1 MKRNYQSELDGILDS
16 ISAEERAGAPAAKPS
31 LLLHACCAPCSS
43 YVIEYLASYFDIS
56 IYYYNPNIHPRQEYE
71 RRLHELESF
80 LPRFPPALENRVRL
94 IRANYDVREF
104 ENAVR
109 ITENPELAS
118 EAERGERCRRC
129 YELRIKHAYEYARE
143 HSFDWFTTTLSISPF
158 KDADKINNIGEKLEA
173 SGGPRFLTGDF
184 KKRNGFKRSLE
195 ISKEYGMYRQ
205 EYCGCKYSLVKM
217 QALDLRKPALKA
229 QPRHIHGDYAKQTR

>member
-1 MKRNYQSELDGILDS
+1 MKRNYQSELDGILDR
-16 ISAEERAGAPAAKPS
+16 ITIRPTAEAPAVKPS

-94 IRANYDVREF
+94 IRADYDEGEF
-104 ENAVR
+104 EKTVR
-109 ITENPELAS
+109 VAENPQLAS

-129 YELRIKHAYEYARE
+129 YELRIKRAYEYARE

-158 KDADKINNIGEKLEA
+158 KDADKINDIGAKLEVH
-173 SGGPRFLTGDF
+173 GGPRFLTSDF

-195 ISKEYGMYRQ
+195 ISKEYDMYRQ
-205 EYCGCKYSLVKM
+205 DYCGCKYSIENT
-217 QALDLRKPALKA
+217 KA
-229 QPRHIHGDYAKQTR
+229 H

>member
-1 MKRNYQSELDGILDS
+1 MKRNYQSELDGILTE
-16 ISAEERAGAPAAKPS
+16 IEAVRTAETNRAKPS

-43 YVIEYLASYFDIS
+43 YVIEYLAAYFDIA
-56 IYYYNPNIHPRQEYE
+56 IYYYNPNIHPKEEYE
-71 RRLHELESF
+71 RRLGELEAF

-94 IRANYDVREF
+94 VRVDYDAREF
-104 ENAVR
+104 EDAVR
-109 ITENPELAS
+109 IAENPELAV

-129 YELRIKHAYEYARE
+129 YELRMRRAYEYAKL

-158 KDADKINNIGEKLEA
+158 KDADKINTIGVELEA
-173 SGGPRFLTGDF
+173 SGGPRFLTSDF

-205 EYCGCKYSLVKM
+205 EYCGCKYSRENM
-217 QALDLRKPALKA
+217 SA
-229 QPRHIHGDYAKQTR
+229 H

>member
-1 MKRNYQSELDGILDS
+1 MKRNYQSELDGILDR

-56 IYYYNPNIHPRQEYE
+56 IYYYNPNIHPQKEYE
-71 RRLHELESF
+71 RRLHELENF
-80 LPRFPPALENRVRL
+80 LPQFPPALENRVRL
-94 IRANYDVREF
+94 IRADYDVREF
-104 ENAVR
+104 EEAVR
-109 ITENPELAS
+109 VAENPELAS

-129 YELRIKHAYEYARE
+129 YELRMKRAYEYARA

-158 KDADKINNIGEKLEA
+158 KDADKINGIGAMLEA
-173 SGGPRFLTGDF
+173 SGCPRFLTSDF

-205 EYCGCKYSLVKM
+205 DYCGCKYSLEN
-217 QALDLRKPALKA
+217 
-229 QPRHIHGDYAKQTR
+229 TRAH

>member
-1 MKRNYQSELDGILDS
+1 MKRNYQSELDGILDR
-16 ISAEERAGAPAAKPS
+16 ITIRPTAEAPAVKPS

-104 ENAVR
+104 EDAVR

-158 KDADKINNIGEKLEA
+158 KDADKINDIGEKLEA

-217 QALDLRKPALKA
+217 Q
-229 QPRHIHGDYAKQTR
+229 

>member
-1 MKRNYQSELDGILDS
+1 MKRNYQSELDGILDR
-16 ISAEERAGAPAAKPS
+16 ITIIPTAEAPAVKPS

-104 ENAVR
+104 EDAVR

-217 QALDLRKPALKA
+217 QQLNKV
-229 QPRHIHGDYAKQTR
+229 

>member
-1 MKRNYQSELDGILDS
+1 MKRNYQSELDGILDR
-16 ISAEERAGAPAAKPS
+16 ITIRPTAEAPAVKPS

-143 HSFDWFTTTLSISPF
+143 HFFDWFTTTLSISPF
-158 KDADKINNIGEKLEA
+158 KDADKINDIGEKLEA

-205 EYCGCKYSLVKM
+205 EYCGCKYSLENI
-217 QALDLRKPALKA
+217 KP
-229 QPRHIHGDYAKQTR
+229 H

>member
-1 MKRNYQSELDGILDS
+1 MNRNYQSELDGILDR
-16 ISAEERAGAPAAKPS
+16 IAPDRTAEPARAKPS

-56 IYYYNPNIHPRQEYE
+56 IYYYNPNIHPQKEYE
-71 RRLHELESF
+71 RRLHELEAF
-80 LPRFPPALENRVRL
+80 LPQFPPALENRVRL
-94 IRANYDVREF
+94 IRADYDVREF
-104 ENAVR
+104 EESVR
-109 ITENPELAS
+109 VAENPELAS

-129 YELRIKHAYEYARE
+129 YELRMKRAYEYARA

-158 KDADKINNIGEKLEA
+158 KDADKINGIGAMLEA
-173 SGGPRFLTGDF
+173 SGGPRFLTSDF

-205 EYCGCKYSLVKM
+205 DYCGCKYSLEN
-217 QALDLRKPALKA
+217 
-229 QPRHIHGDYAKQTR
+229 TRAH

>member
-1 MKRNYQSELDGILDS
+1 MKRNYQSELDGILDR
-16 ISAEERAGAPAAKPS
+16 ITIRPTAEAPAVKPS

-80 LPRFPPALENRVRL
+80 LPHFPPALENRVRL

-104 ENAVR
+104 EDAVR

-217 QALDLRKPALKA
+217 QQLNKV
-229 QPRHIHGDYAKQTR
+229 

>member
-1 MKRNYQSELDGILDS
+1 MKRNYQSELDGILDR
-16 ISAEERAGAPAAKPS
+16 ITIRPTAEAPAVKPS

-104 ENAVR
+104 EDAVR

-158 KDADKINNIGEKLEA
+158 KDADKINDIGEKLEA

-195 ISKEYGMYRQ
+195 ISKE
-205 EYCGCKYSLVKM
+205 
-217 QALDLRKPALKA
+217 
-229 QPRHIHGDYAKQTR
+229 

>member
-1 MKRNYQSELDGILDS
+1 MKRNYQSELDGILDR
-16 ISAEERAGAPAAKPS
+16 ITIRPTAEAPAVKPS

-217 QALDLRKPALKA
+217 QQLNKV
-229 QPRHIHGDYAKQTR
+229 

>member
-1 MKRNYQSELDGILDS
+1 MKRNYQSELDGILDR
-16 ISAEERAGAPAAKPS
+16 IAPDRTAEALSAKPS

-56 IYYYNPNIHPRQEYE
+56 IYYYNPNIHPRKEYE
-71 RRLHELESF
+71 RRLHELEAF
-80 LPRFPPALENRVRL
+80 LPQFPPALENRVRL
-94 IRANYDVREF
+94 IRADYDEGEF
-104 ENAVR
+104 EKAVR
-109 ITENPELAS
+109 VAENPELAS

-129 YELRIKHAYEYARE
+129 YELRMKRAYEYARA

-158 KDADKINNIGEKLEA
+158 KDADKINAIGAMLEA
-173 SGGPRFLTGDF
+173 SGGPHFLTSDF

-205 EYCGCKYSLVKM
+205 DYCGCKYSLENT
-217 QALDLRKPALKA
+217 KA
-229 QPRHIHGDYAKQTR
+229 H

>member
-1 MKRNYQSELDGILDS
+1 MKRNYQSELDRIAPDRT
-16 ISAEERAGAPAAKPS
+16 AEALSAKPS

-56 IYYYNPNIHPRQEYE
+56 IYYYNPNIHPQKEYE
-71 RRLHELESF
+71 RRLHELETF
-80 LPRFPPALENRVRL
+80 LPQFPPALENRVRL
-94 IRANYDVREF
+94 IRADYDESEF
-104 ENAVR
+104 EDAVR
-109 ITENPELAS
+109 VAENPQLAS

-129 YELRIKHAYEYARE
+129 YELRMKRAYEYARA

-158 KDADKINNIGEKLEA
+158 KDADKINAIGAMLEA
-173 SGGPRFLTGDF
+173 SGGPHFLTSDF

-205 EYCGCKYSLVKM
+205 DYCGCKYSLENT
-217 QALDLRKPALKA
+217 KA
-229 QPRHIHGDYAKQTR
+229 H

>member
-1 MKRNYQSELDGILDS
+1 MKRNYQSELDGILDR
-16 ISAEERAGAPAAKPS
+16 ITIRPTAEAPAVKPS

-158 KDADKINNIGEKLEA
+158 KDADKINDIGEKLEA

-217 QALDLRKPALKA
+217 QQLNKV
-229 QPRHIHGDYAKQTR
+229 

>member
-1 MKRNYQSELDGILDS
+1 MKRNYQSELDGILDR
-16 ISAEERAGAPAAKPS
+16 IAPDRTAEALSAKPS

-56 IYYYNPNIHPRQEYE
+56 IYYYNPNIHPRKEYE
-71 RRLHELESF
+71 RRLHELETF
-80 LPRFPPALENRVRL
+80 LPQFPPSLENRVRL
-94 IRANYDVREF
+94 IRADYDESEF
-104 ENAVR
+104 EEAVR
-109 ITENPELAS
+109 VAENPELAS

-129 YELRIKHAYEYARE
+129 YELRMKRAYEYARA

-158 KDADKINNIGEKLEA
+158 KDADKINGIGEILEA
-173 SGGPRFLTGDF
+173 SGGPRFLTSDF

-205 EYCGCKYSLVKM
+205 DYCGCKYSLENT
-217 QALDLRKPALKA
+217 KA
-229 QPRHIHGDYAKQTR
+229 H

>member
-1 MKRNYQSELDGILDS
+1 MKRNYQSELDGILDR
-16 ISAEERAGAPAAKPS
+16 ITIRPTAEAPAVKPS

-104 ENAVR
+104 EDAVR

-158 KDADKINNIGEKLEA
+158 KDADKINDIGEKLEA

-217 QALDLRKPALKA
+217 QQLNKV
-229 QPRHIHGDYAKQTR
+229 

>member
-1 MKRNYQSELDGILDS
+1 MKRNYQSELDGILDR

-56 IYYYNPNIHPRQEYE
+56 IYYYNPNIHPQKEYE
-71 RRLHELESF
+71 RRLHELENF
-80 LPRFPPALENRVRL
+80 LPQFPPALENRVRL
-94 IRANYDVREF
+94 IRADYDVREF
-104 ENAVR
+104 EEAVR
-109 ITENPELAS
+109 VAENPELAS

-129 YELRIKHAYEYARE
+129 YELRMKRAYEYARA

-158 KDADKINNIGEKLEA
+158 KDADKINGI
-173 SGGPRFLTGDF
+173 PRFLTSDF

-205 EYCGCKYSLVKM
+205 DYCGCKYSLEN
-217 QALDLRKPALKA
+217 
-229 QPRHIHGDYAKQTR
+229 TRAH

>member
-1 MKRNYQSELDGILDS
+1 MKRNYQSELDGILDR
-16 ISAEERAGAPAAKPS
+16 IAPDRTAEALSAKPS

-56 IYYYNPNIHPRQEYE
+56 IYYYNPNIHPRKEYE
-71 RRLHELESF
+71 RRLHELEAF
-80 LPRFPPALENRVRL
+80 LPQFPPALENRVRL
-94 IRANYDVREF
+94 IRADYDESEF
-104 ENAVR
+104 EDAVR
-109 ITENPELAS
+109 VAENPELAS

-129 YELRIKHAYEYARE
+129 YELRMKRAYEYARA

-158 KDADKINNIGEKLEA
+158 KDADKINDIGAKLEVH
-173 SGGPRFLTGDF
+173 GGPRFLTSDF

-205 EYCGCKYSLVKM
+205 EYCGCKYSLENT
-217 QALDLRKPALKA
+217 KA
-229 QPRHIHGDYAKQTR
+229 H

>member
-1 MKRNYQSELDGILDS
+1 MKRNYQSELDDILDR
-16 ISAEERAGAPAAKPS
+16 IAPDRTAEALSAKPS

-56 IYYYNPNIHPRQEYE
+56 IYYYNPNIHPRKEYE
-71 RRLHELESF
+71 RRLHELETF
-80 LPRFPPALENRVRL
+80 LPQFPPTLENRVRL
-94 IRANYDVREF
+94 IRADYDESEF
-104 ENAVR
+104 EDAVR
-109 ITENPELAS
+109 VAENPELAS

-129 YELRIKHAYEYARE
+129 YELRMKRAYEYARA

-158 KDADKINNIGEKLEA
+158 KDADKINAIGAMLEA
-173 SGGPRFLTGDF
+173 SGGPRFLTSDF

-205 EYCGCKYSLVKM
+205 DYCGCKYSLENT
-217 QALDLRKPALKA
+217 KA
-229 QPRHIHGDYAKQTR
+229 H

>member
-1 MKRNYQSELDGILDS
+1 MKRNYQSELDGILDR

-43 YVIEYLASYFDIS
+43 YVIEYLASYFDIV

-71 RRLHELESF
+71 RRLHELEAF
-80 LPRFPPALENRVRL
+80 LPQFPPALENRVRL
-94 IRANYDVREF
+94 IHADYDAREF
-104 ENAVR
+104 EDAVR
-109 ITENPELAS
+109 IAENPELAS
-118 EAERGERCRRC
+118 ETERGERCRRC
-129 YELRIKHAYEYARE
+129 YELRIKRAYEYARE

-158 KDADKINNIGEKLEA
+158 KDADKINDIGAKLEVH
-173 SGGPRFLTGDF
+173 GGPRFLTSDF

-205 EYCGCKYSLVKM
+205 EYCGCKYSLENT
-217 QALDLRKPALKA
+217 KA
-229 QPRHIHGDYAKQTR
+229 H

>member
-1 MKRNYQSELDGILDS
+1 MKRNYQSELDGILDR
-16 ISAEERAGAPAAKPS
+16 IAPDRTAEALSAKPS

-56 IYYYNPNIHPRQEYE
+56 IYYYNPNIHPRKEYE
-71 RRLHELESF
+71 RRLHELEAF
-80 LPRFPPALENRVRL
+80 LPQFPPALENRVRL
-94 IRANYDVREF
+94 IRADYDEGEF
-104 ENAVR
+104 EKAVR
-109 ITENPELAS
+109 VAENPELAS

-129 YELRIKHAYEYARE
+129 YELRMKRAYEYARA

-158 KDADKINNIGEKLEA
+158 KDADKINAIGAMLEA
-173 SGGPRFLTGDF
+173 SGGPRFLTSDF

-205 EYCGCKYSLVKM
+205 DYCGCKYSLENT
-217 QALDLRKPALKA
+217 KA
-229 QPRHIHGDYAKQTR
+229 H

>member
-1 MKRNYQSELDGILDS
+1 MKRNYQSELDGILDR
-16 ISAEERAGAPAAKPS
+16 IAPDRTAEALSAKPS

-56 IYYYNPNIHPRQEYE
+56 IYYYNPNIHPRKEYE
-71 RRLHELESF
+71 RRLHELETF
-80 LPRFPPALENRVRL
+80 LPQFPPALENRVRL
-94 IRANYDVREF
+94 IRADYDEGEF
-104 ENAVR
+104 EKAVR
-109 ITENPELAS
+109 VAENPQLAS

-129 YELRIKHAYEYARE
+129 YELRMKRAYEYARA

-158 KDADKINNIGEKLEA
+158 KDADKINAIGAMLEA
-173 SGGPRFLTGDF
+173 SGGPRFLTSDF

-205 EYCGCKYSLVKM
+205 DYCGCKYSLENT
-217 QALDLRKPALKA
+217 KA
-229 QPRHIHGDYAKQTR
+229 H